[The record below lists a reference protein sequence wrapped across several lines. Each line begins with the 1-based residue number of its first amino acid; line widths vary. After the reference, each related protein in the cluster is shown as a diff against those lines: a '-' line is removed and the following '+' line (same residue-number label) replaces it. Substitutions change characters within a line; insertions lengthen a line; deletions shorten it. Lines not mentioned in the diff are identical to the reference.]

1 MGRVILLGGLDPS
14 GGAGISVDA
23 TVVSLLGGAP
33 LPIALAATVQGLRGF
48 SHFVSID
55 ESLIR
60 EQLAVVLADGPVRV
74 VKVGF
79 IGSAK
84 MISTVADALQSL
96 VGEAEIIVDPVLSA
110 TAGGM
115 GMGDELVAGY
125 REHLIPIAGLVTPN
139 ALELDRLADGDARAL
154 LDLGAKAVLQ
164 KGGHGTGPRACDQLF
179 LGEQATGR
187 PYQFERE
194 RFDCGP
200 VRGTGCALASAI
212 ATNLADRHSLIDSCR
227 MAGDWLGAMLS
238 RVRPRPSGLP
248 RHLPFH
254 SASGLVGR
262 R

>member
-14 GGAGISVDA
+14 GGAGITVDA
-23 TVVSLLGGAP
+23 TVVSLLGGEP
-33 LPIALAATVQGLRGF
+33 LPVALAATVQGLRGF
-48 SHFVSID
+48 SDFTPID
-55 ESLIR
+55 EPVIR
-60 EQLAVVLADGPVRV
+60 EQLAVVLADGPVSV

-84 MISTVADALQSL
+84 MILAVANALQPL

-115 GMGDELVAGY
+115 GIGDELVACY
-125 REHLIPIAGLVTPN
+125 REHLMPIAGLVTPN
-139 ALELDRLADGDARAL
+139 ALELERLAGGDARAL
-154 LDLGAKAVLQ
+154 LDLGAKAVLH

-179 LGEQATGR
+179 LGEQADGES

-200 VRGTGCALASAI
+200 VRGTGCALAAAI
-212 ATNLADRHSLIDSCR
+212 ATNLADQHSLTESCR

-248 RHLPFH
+248 SLLPFH
-254 SASGLVGR
+254 SA
-262 R
+262 